1 MVGDARASN
10 IGHVSVVWSFY
21 IVEDGSAV
29 HLVAMGR
36 RNFFKPIVS
45 TRRSAR
51 CQRARRAAKELRHPG
66 ELLQHARP
74 RRDLGGVVRSCRE
87 SADLSKIKGRSSRLS
102 ATESIAN
109 GRVTGE
115 LCARECR
122 SRGLQKRLVDAK
134 RVQNGQ
140 PHDNMANR
148 ALFYVPL
155 EKGDAFAKSN
165 SIPLN
170 ATSWRHRHIDK
181 SSGPIW
187 VHKRLQ
193 TPG

>member
-1 MVGDARASN
+1 MVATALRS
-10 IGHVSVVWSFY
+10 S
-21 IVEDGSAV
+21 
-29 HLVAMGR
+29 
-36 RNFFKPIVS
+36 FKPIVS
-45 TRRSAR
+45 TRQSAR
-51 CQRARRAAKELRHPG
+51 CQGPPRAKKGATSPG

-74 RRDLGGVVRSCRE
+74 RRDSGGSQRPRIGGPAEDKGQVFAVERDRVYCERSRDQVN
-87 SADLSKIKGRSSRLS
+87 SAQGNADLEDYK
-102 ATESIAN
+102 
-109 GRVTGE
+109 
-115 LCARECR
+115 
-122 SRGLQKRLVDAK
+122 KRLVDAK

-181 SSGPIW
+181 SWDQFGSTSA
-187 VHKRLQ
+187 Q
-193 TPG
+193 TPGKTSALQRPESKASQQHRQPC